1 MKKRMKTL
9 WLGFLDAGERSSPV
23 VRDPTLDTG
32 NPATIYLFNLMRGR
46 ILEYRKDIVELKL
59 REFLPQE
66 SSMVKALRD
75 AFQLARKDFTPR
87 GGQRCMSSSPRRPTQ
102 RQAPE
107 FPEIPEVGDDDDAWT
122 PLDEDARGLFSEELP
137 D

>member
-1 MKKRMKTL
+1 MKKRKTSL
-9 WLGFLDAGERSSPV
+9 WLGFLNAGKRSSPV
-23 VRDPTLDTG
+23 VRDPSLDTG

-66 SSMVKALRD
+66 SSMVKALQD
-75 AFQLARKDFTPR
+75 AFEEAKKDFMPR
-87 GGQRCMSSSPRRPTQ
+87 GGQPSRSSPTRRQTR
-102 RQAPE
+102 RQEPEIPE
-107 FPEIPEVGDDDDAWT
+107 FPEIDDDDAWT
-122 PLDEDARGLFSEELP
+122 PLDEDAPGPFSEELP

>member
-1 MKKRMKTL
+1 MSKRKQPL

-46 ILEYRKDIVELKL
+46 ILEYRRDIVELKL

-66 SSMVKALRD
+66 SSMVKALQD
-75 AFQLARKDFTPR
+75 AFQVAREDFTPR
-87 GGQRCMSSSPRRPTQ
+87 GGRRSTSSSPTRRRIRP
-102 RQAPE
+102 REPEISEAPE
-107 FPEIPEVGDDDDAWT
+107 MGDSDSWT
-122 PLDEDARGLFSEELP
+122 SLDEDVPGSFSEERP
-137 D
+137 E